1 MTRSESGTAETIT
14 FPINP
19 DGSIFIDGECIKPF
33 AWRDSKMWGRA
44 MSQGCIWKD
53 GPANIAVDEF
63 GQRSVTFDLF
73 V

>member
-1 MTRSESGTAETIT
+1 MMTSEGRPAEIT

-19 DGSIFIDGECIKPF
+19 DDSIIVDGEYIKPF
-33 AWRDSKMWGRA
+33 AWRDSMMWGRA
-44 MSQGCIWKD
+44 ISQGCIWKD
-53 GPANIAVDEF
+53 GPARIAVDEF